1 MLSGLPSWR
10 WELALKY
17 VDVLTHIAMHG
28 STSEI
33 RRQALMGNHN
43 ETDYI
48 HHLASIVR
56 TPLLSAGL
64 FDLLFFQTAVSD
76 EDKGECYGDCGGGG
90 SEFLSFTGVI
100 GACLKF

>member
-1 MLSGLPSWR
+1 MSSGLPSWK

-17 VDVLTHIAMHG
+17 VDILTHIAMHG
-28 STSEI
+28 STSDI

-56 TPLLSAGL
+56 TPMLSAGL
-64 FDLLFFQTAVSD
+64 FDLLFFRTVICD
-76 EDKGECYGDCGGGG
+76 EDQGKCDGGDCGVGGV
-90 SEFLSFTGVI
+90 S
-100 GACLKF
+100 